1 MTQQFGDSVNAKVI
15 MMIGANS
22 AVANPI
28 GFKHFLQAKD
38 RAGTKLIVVD
48 PIYTRSAA
56 KFCR

>member
-1 MTQQFGDSVNAKVI
+1 MTQQFGDAVNAKVI

-38 RAGTKLIVVD
+38 RAGTN
-48 PIYTRSAA
+48 
-56 KFCR
+56 